1 MSETDKE
8 TTTTITDNTTD
19 SKTESKEEPS
29 KTQETVDEPIPGL
42 VKSDGLIND
51 FDSQLEVMQS
61 DPNSPLYSVKSFDE
75 LGLKPELLK
84 GVYAM
89 GYNKPSKIQETA
101 LPVIINSKDNLI
113 AQSQSGTGKTAAF
126 TLGMLNSVDSS
137 INAPQAICFSPTKE
151 LALQIFEVI
160 SNIGKFS
167 TIKPLLYIPEVDIPS
182 QVNNQILIGTPGK
195 LFDAITKR
203 RIITKHIKMI
213 VLDEADYIVATRGM
227 QQQIASLKQFLPPTA
242 KVCLFSATFSLG
254 VDQLISQMVPDPKV
268 SLRIKRLDLSVDKI
282 HQYYIDCD
290 SEQNK
295 SIILSD
301 IYGYIS
307 VGQSIVFTHTIET
320 AKKLASMMREDGHSI
335 SLLYGRDL
343 STEERF
349 KQIRDFKEGKTKV
362 LITTNVLARG
372 IDILQVSLVINYD
385 IPLDENNRPDPVS
398 YLHRVGRVGRF
409 GRSGVAI
416 SFVHDESS
424 KNKLKAISE
433 HLGREIKELKS
444 SEIESLDGILKG
456 LKDLTPLKN

>member
-1 MSETDKE
+1 MSEVENKQ
-8 TTTTITDNTTD
+8 DNNA
-19 SKTESKEEPS
+19 TEPAAE
-29 KTQETVDEPIPGL
+29 EPIPGL
-42 VKSDGLIND
+42 IKSDGLIND

-101 LPVIINSKDNLI
+101 LPVIINSNENLI

-126 TLGMLNSVDSS
+126 TLGMLNTVDTNL
-137 INAPQAICFSPTKE
+137 NAPQAICFSPTKE

-167 TIKPLLYIPEVDIPS
+167 SIKPLLYIPEVDLPNKIE
-182 QVNNQILIGTPGK
+182 NQIIIGTPGK
-195 LFDAITKR
+195 LFDGITR
-203 RIITKHIKMI
+203 RKILTKHVKMI
-213 VLDEADYIVATRGM
+213 VLDEADFIVASRGM
-227 QQQIASLKQFLPPTA
+227 QQQIGSIKQFLPQNT

-254 VDQLISQMVPDPKV
+254 VDQLISAMVPDPKV

-290 SEQNK
+290 SESNK
-295 SIILSD
+295 AIILSD

-307 VGQSIVFTHTIET
+307 VGQSIVFAHTIET
-320 AKKLASMMREDGHSI
+320 AKKLAEMMRADGHSI
-335 SLLYGRDL
+335 SLLYGKDL

-349 KQIRDFKEGKTKV
+349 KQIKDFKEGRTKV

-385 IPLDENNRPDPVS
+385 IPLDENSRPDPVS

-424 KNKLKAISE
+424 KKKLNAISE
-433 HLGREIKELKS
+433 HLGRQIKELKS
-444 SEIESLDGILKG
+444 TEIESLDGILKG
-456 LKDLTPLKN
+456 LKDLTPLAK